1 MTDNQLRPSQREIMR
16 YDGGK
21 MGISAV
27 PGAGKTF
34 TLSYLAAML
43 VEKLAGAGLTD
54 DQEVL
59 VVTFTNPAVNSFRS
73 RIARLVQQE
82 RGLLPYIG
90 YRVRTLHGLA
100 HDIVRMRPALVGLA
114 EGFEIVDERITAR
127 IIRELA
133 ENWVRTNGE
142 RLLAY
147 WDTAM
152 KDRDAVRGQIRTY
165 GPELVEDIG
174 REVIR
179 LGKDNEW
186 EPDEMR
192 AMRADPAFLARL
204 QKQWPYILEDEAQ
217 DSSKLQNEML
227 RLLSGERNWV
237 RVGDPHQSLYTT
249 FTTAN
254 SNLLIRFLDERDV
267 IKRPL

>member
-100 HDIVRMRPALVGLA
+100 HDIVRERPSLVGLA
-114 EGFEIVDERITAR
+114 EDFSIVDDRVSGTLK
-127 IIRELA
+127 REA
-133 ENWVRTNGE
+133 IESW
-142 RLLAY
+142 
-147 WDTAM
+147 
-152 KDRDAVRGQIRTY
+152 
-165 GPELVEDIG
+165 
-174 REVIR
+174 
-179 LGKDNEW
+179 
-186 EPDEMR
+186 MR
-192 AMRADPAFLARL
+192 ANGD
-204 QKQWPYILEDEAQ
+204 
-217 DSSKLQNEML
+217 
-227 RLLSGERNWV
+227 LLFKAYV
-237 RVGDPHQSLYTT
+237 
-249 FTTAN
+249 
-254 SNLLIRFLDERDV
+254 DV
-267 IKRPL
+267 A